1 MSTSLFSIR
10 EALRFG
16 WAEFKRDPWFYVG
29 TTAAL
34 LIFSIV
40 VDSLTSEGHDFG
52 FLVGTILSLLAST
65 IVTIAFV
72 RLALSAAQGTHVGWD
87 GLWAPQFFFPV
98 LGATIA
104 QSVIV
109 LIGFVL
115 LIIPGV
121 IASILLG
128 FTQFALID
136 KKLMPFAALK
146 ESYRLTRPH
155 LLSLFFLTLA
165 VAALNILGL
174 IALGVGLLVT
184 IPVSLIA
191 LASVYRA
198 LAQAQEPVVINAPS
212 TPQ

>member
-34 LIFSIV
+34 LVFSIV
-40 VDSLTSEGHDFG
+40 VDSLTSGGSGAGSVFG
-52 FLVGTILSLLAST
+52 MIISLMASSV
-65 IVTIAFV
+65 VTIAFA
-72 RLALSAAQGTHVGWD
+72 RLALSAAAGTHVGWD

-109 LIGFVL
+109 MIGLVL
-115 LIIPGV
+115 LIIPGI
-121 IASILLG
+121 IASVLLG

-136 KKLMPFAALK
+136 KKLMPIAALK

-174 IALGVGLLVT
+174 LAVGVGLLVT

-191 LASVYRA
+191 LASVYRT